1 MPEEVSMSADL
12 ERDVMQD
19 LAGEQQPQ
27 HAEALDEYEAGE
39 GEGYEDEGEAEQGFE
54 DEGDESFEAADEAF
68 DEMEGSFDAS
78 TDGSLGL
85 EEFEE
90 AVADALDAEDSDAF

>member
-39 GEGYEDEGEAEQGFE
+39 GEGYEDEGEQGFE

-68 DEMEGSFDAS
+68 DEMEGGFDAFA
-78 TDGSLGL
+78 DGGLGL
-85 EEFEE
+85 EAVED
-90 AVADALDAEDSDAF
+90 AVADALDAEDGDAF